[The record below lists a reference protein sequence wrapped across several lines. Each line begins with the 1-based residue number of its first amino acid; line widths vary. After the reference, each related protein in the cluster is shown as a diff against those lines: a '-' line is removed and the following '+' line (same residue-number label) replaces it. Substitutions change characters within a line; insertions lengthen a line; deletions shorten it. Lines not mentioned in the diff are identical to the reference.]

1 MKINFLS
8 TQNNYQKTSFK
19 GVDYFSH
26 IKSIPNMTCAICGK
40 PTISSEFY
48 AKTIT
53 PLAKP
58 LAYNMSKGAL
68 NYLNKKFPLVWTQLE
83 KFTEQFPK
91 KSLDEILV
99 QTEPF
104 NDLKKSVVKTLE
116 TEPIPTD
123 TPERIELDRK
133 IGSLFFDTIEHA
145 RSYMK
150 SSSVVMNHLMPL
162 KAFLDGTRKDVF
174 EQFEIYSR
182 KYPRKTLSEIVNIPE
197 ISKFHTIKNLL
208 QRVDSREQLDYH
220 FENIRNLVQKKN
232 PSAVDYFDELKEKT
246 LDLYEKE
253 NDEKARTYYTKELY
267 KNALKEY
274 DCEELENDVL
284 RELSLIPKSFI
295 TKDSFFN
302 SAKVNQYNDG
312 RIVSSLFSGILAS
325 EEHINP
331 VSKGGEDKLG
341 NKIVAHRSCNTLRHA
356 IPYTEFIKYHPS
368 MPEYTQAQIDLVTQ
382 HILDG
387 KTIDALRTY
396 PLYVAE
402 NLYKQ
407 SEGKIDI
414 NIDKYCEK
422 GLRQSLNRT
431 TENKNKIA
439 EKTAAKQKIEQ
450 EIGELTNLNRLEKG
464 FQYRLQEYLT
474 KHY

>member
-8 TQNNYQKTSFK
+8 TQNNYQKTSLK

-48 AKTIT
+48 AKTIA

-83 KFTEQFPK
+83 KFTEQFPQ

-116 TEPIPTD
+116 TEPVLSD
-123 TPERIELDRK
+123 TPERIELDRR
-133 IGSLFFDTIEHA
+133 IGSLFFDTIENA

-150 SSSVVMNHLMPL
+150 GSSVVMNRLMPL
-162 KAFLDGTRKDVF
+162 KGFLNGAKKDVF

-182 KYPRKTLSEIVNIPE
+182 KYPRKTLSEIVSIPE
-197 ISKFHTIKNLL
+197 IAKFHTVKNLL

-232 PSAVDYFDELKEKT
+232 PDAVEYFDELKEKT

-253 NDEKARTYYTKELY
+253 NDEKARTYYTKEMY
-267 KNALKEY
+267 KNALEKY

-284 RELSLIPKSFI
+284 KELSLIPKSFV

-302 SAKVNQYNDG
+302 SAQVNQYTDG

-331 VSKGGEDKLG
+331 VSNGGEDKLG
-341 NKIVAHRSCNTLRHA
+341 NKIVAHRSCNKLRHS
-356 IPYTEFIKYHPS
+356 IPYAEFIKYHPD
-368 MPEYTQAQIDLVTQ
+368 MPEHTQAQLDLVTQ
-382 HILDG
+382 NILEG
-387 KTIDALRTY
+387 KTIEALRTY
-396 PLYVAE
+396 PLYVAD
-402 NLYKQ
+402 NLYEQ
-407 SEGKIDI
+407 SGGKIDI
-414 NIDKYCEK
+414 NLNEYCVN
-422 GLRQSLNRT
+422 GLKQSSGRM
-431 TENKNKIA
+431 TENENKIA
-439 EKTAAKQKIEQ
+439 EKVAAQQKIEQ
-450 EIGELTNLNRLEKG
+450 DIRELTDLNRLEKG
-464 FQYRLQEYLT
+464 FQYRIQEYLT